1 METIVAPASALVAQ
15 AVGIVRLSGPQSH
28 EIAKL
33 ALAFSGLPE
42 IGRFALR
49 KIVDPNNNEVIDEG
63 LVLVFKAPNSF
74 TGEDAVEFQLHGSPS
89 VLERLTNLLVSFG
102 ARLASPGEFSFRA
115 YLNGKA
121 TLTELE
127 TFNALTHSTSQGKGI
142 GESIAKVRQEL
153 MTVLASVEA
162 SISFPTDATG
172 DEGSTRS
179 KISDILSLVSMLC
192 DQSNKPGLPKIV
204 LAGPQNAGKST
215 LFNRLVGFDRT
226 VVSDIPGTTRDYVS
240 SEAVI
245 CGKRVEIYDSPGFEE
260 NSYDPGQLL
269 AKKLM
274 DSADVV
280 VWMEPEP
287 NSADENDNVIKV
299 HSRFDEARTD
309 SDWLQLSTVTGVG
322 FDRLCKEIAVRI
334 PKPDFLVTP
343 RQKDMLLKLRD
354 GLRQALDAPSFDA
367 LAFELNECA
376 RILSEL
382 DGIGLSHE
390 TLSLIFSNFCIG
402 K

>member
-1 METIVAPASALVAQ
+1 MTQ

-28 EIAKL
+28 EIARL
-33 ALAFSGLPE
+33 ALAFSDLPE
-42 IGRFALR
+42 PGRFALR
-49 KIVDPNNNEVIDEG
+49 KITDSRCNEFIDEG

-74 TGEDAVEFQLHGSPS
+74 TGEDAVEFQLHGSPT
-89 VLERLTNLLVSFG
+89 VLERLTNLLVYFG
-102 ARLASPGEFSFRA
+102 ARLALPGEFSFRA
-115 YLNGKA
+115 FLNGKA

-127 TFNALTHSTSQGKGI
+127 TFNALTHSSVQGKGI
-142 GESIAKVRQEL
+142 GESLAKVRNEL
-153 MTVLASVEA
+153 MTLLASVEA
-162 SISFPTDATG
+162 SISFPSDASG
-172 DEGSTRS
+172 DGETVRS

-192 DQSNKPGLPKIV
+192 DRSGKPGLPKIV

-240 SEAVI
+240 AEAVL
-245 CGKRVEIYDSPGFEE
+245 CGKRVEICDSPGFEE
-260 NSYDPGQLL
+260 NSNDAGQLL

-287 NSADENDNVIKV
+287 NSENENGNAIKV

-309 SDWLQLSTVTGVG
+309 SDWLQLSSVTGLG
-322 FDRLCKEIAVRI
+322 FDRLCSEIAERI
-334 PKPDFLVTP
+334 PKPEFLVTP
-343 RQKDMLLKLRD
+343 RQKDALMKLRD
-354 GLRQALDAPSFDA
+354 GLRQALDAPSFDVM
-367 LAFELNECA
+367 AFELGDCA
-376 RILSEL
+376 RLLSQL
-382 DGIGLSHE
+382 DGIGLSQE

>member
-1 METIVAPASALVAQ
+1 MDTIVAPASALVTQ

-28 EIAKL
+28 EIARL
-33 ALAFSGLPE
+33 ALAFPDLPE
-42 IGRFALR
+42 PSRFALR
-49 KIVDPNNNEVIDEG
+49 QIVDHNVNEVIDEG

-102 ARLASPGEFSFRA
+102 ARLAKPGEFSFRA
-115 YLNGKA
+115 FLNGKA
-121 TLTELE
+121 TLSELE
-127 TFNALTHSTSQGKGI
+127 TFNALTQSASQGKGI
-142 GESIAKVRQEL
+142 GESLAKLRNEL
-153 MTVLASVEA
+153 MAVLASVEA
-162 SISFPTDATG
+162 SISFPTDTVG
-172 DEGSTRS
+172 EEETVRE
-179 KISDILSLVSMLC
+179 KISDILILVSMLC
-192 DQSNKPGLPKIV
+192 DRSSKPGLPKIV

-226 VVSDIPGTTRDYVS
+226 VVSDVPGTTRDYVS
-240 SEAVI
+240 AEAVI
-245 CGKRVEIYDSPGFEE
+245 CGKRVEIFDSPGFED
-260 NSYDPGQLL
+260 NSNDPGQLL

-287 NSADENDNVIKV
+287 DSADENDNVLKV
-299 HSRFDEARTD
+299 HSRFDEAKKD
-309 SDWLQLSTVTGVG
+309 SGWLQLSAVTGVG
-322 FDRLCKEIAVRI
+322 FDRLCAEIAVRI
-334 PKPDFLVTP
+334 PKPEFLVTP
-343 RQKDMLLKLRD
+343 RQKDMLQKLRD

-367 LAFELNECA
+367 LAFELNECV
-376 RILSEL
+376 RIISEL